1 MKEVRKYILAA
12 ILVVSFIGAQAQ
24 RGPVGPGGPP
34 PDPRYATQEE
44 AAAAVQRAYDGIARV
59 SIIVGN
65 GGSVAGVNVNTLIT
79 ESKSAYQEALSRYQ
93 ANDYVGTR
101 EQAMASA
108 DLARASEEL
117 AMSTGVG
124 ASQAG
129 VPAPPVAAANPEDSL
144 RATRD
149 VQDLSYRLSA
159 IGTNLNS
166 ATSVPATTASQAK
179 SLLAMSQQLQ
189 QQAQSLLSQNQP
201 ERAMRLAH
209 AGDALTHVVEHL
221 ENRYLIAAGI
231 VPTLP
236 LPPLGPNGLAPPPP
250 GPDGPPPPNAAAPP
264 PPPQS

>member
-1 MKEVRKYILAA
+1 MKQMGKYILAA
-12 ILVVSFIGAQAQ
+12 MLLVSFIGVQAQ
-24 RGPVGPGGPP
+24 RGPAGPGGPP

-44 AAAAVQRAYDGIARV
+44 AAAAVQRAYDGITRV
-59 SIIVGN
+59 SILGN
-65 GGSVAGVNVNTLIT
+65 AASVVGVNMNTLIT

-93 ANDYVGTR
+93 ANDYVGAR

-129 VPAPPVAAANPEDSL
+129 IPAPPVAAANPEDNL

-149 VQDLSYRLSA
+149 VQNLSYRLSA
-159 IGTNLNS
+159 MGTNLNS
-166 ATSVPATTASQAK
+166 ATSVPAATASQAK

-189 QQAQSLLSQNQP
+189 QQAQSLLSQNQL
-201 ERAMRLAH
+201 ERAIRLAH
-209 AGDALTHVVEHL
+209 AGDASTHVAEHL

-231 VPTLP
+231 API
-236 LPPLGPNGLAPPPP
+236 PPPPPPSPDGVALPPP
-250 GPDGPPPPNAAAPP
+250 GPDGPPPP
-264 PPPQS
+264 PPQL